1 MEQDRT
7 EGLRAL
13 IRQGLQAV
21 AYKDTLAH
29 LGDRSSYIGMSD
41 IGQHWECPRA
51 ALAKKVL
58 PTTNSLE
65 RLLTLQRGHWFESG
79 VGQALASLGLHV
91 LPQLEISWQHQGVPI
106 KAHLDFVLVWGAP
119 VNAIRILEVKSTD
132 KLPASP
138 HDSHLLQLHGQIG
151 LLVKAWNKPVFSL
164 RAEDGTLLHEKMTF
178 PQLCR
183 AQLGLEMPSTA
194 AKTSIEA
201 WLLCLSMKEV
211 KAFGPYGF
219 NQAMLDTALDHAVH
233 LWGDLTA
240 YRAGKL
246 FLSQVDCAQGFYPLC
261 SYCEHNGDCP
271 KFPQGTQMPQWEP
284 ALEKMAALKEQRTA
298 LDNEIKEMETVLKL
312 VHRQA
317 GTRDWVDTGNY
328 RFRMSVTA
336 GRTTLDKEALREE
349 LTEIFHAEHLGD
361 IDVDTLLA
369 RCERTGSP
377 FEKLSISPI
386 NWRTGGQH
394 FNSSRERNNI
404 ITY

>member
-1 MEQDRT
+1 MEQKNRT
-7 EGLRAL
+7 EGLKAL

-21 AYKDTLAH
+21 AHKDTLAL
-29 LGDRSSYIGMSD
+29 LGDRSSYVGMSD

-51 ALAKKVL
+51 AVARKVL

-79 VGQALASLGLHV
+79 VGQALVSLGLHV
-91 LPQLEISWQHQGVPI
+91 LPQLEINWQHQGVPI

-151 LLVKAWNKPVFSL
+151 FLVTAWNKPFFSL

-183 AQLGLEMPSTA
+183 AQLGLQLPKQAE
-194 AKTSIEA
+194 KLSIEA
-201 WLLCLSMKEV
+201 WLLCLSMKDV
-211 KAFGPYGF
+211 TTFGPYTF
-219 NQAMLDTALDHAVH
+219 NQAMLDTALDHAVQ

-240 YRAGKL
+240 HRAGNL
-246 FLSQVDCAQGFYPLC
+246 SLSQVTCAQGFYPIC
-261 SYCEHNGDCP
+261 SYCEYNGDCP
-271 KFPQGTQMPQWEP
+271 KFPQGVHMPQWEP
-284 ALEKMAALKEQRTA
+284 ALEKLAALKEQRTA
-298 LDNEIKEMETVLKL
+298 LDSEIKEMETVLKL

-336 GRTTLDKEALREE
+336 GRTTLDKDALREE

-361 IDVDTLLA
+361 IDVNALLA

-386 NWRTGGQH
+386 N
-394 FNSSRERNNI
+394 
-404 ITY
+404 

>member
-1 MEQDRT
+1 MEMTDRT

-21 AYKDTLAH
+21 SQKSTTAQ
-29 LGDRSSYIGMSD
+29 LGDRSTYVGMSD

-51 ALAKKVL
+51 VLARKVM
-58 PTTNSLE
+58 PTPNSLE

-79 VGQALASLGLHV
+79 VGKALASLGLYV
-91 LPQLEISWQHQGVPI
+91 LPQLEINWQYQGVPI

-151 LLVKAWNKPVFSL
+151 LLAQAWDKPVFSL

-183 AQLGLEMPSTA
+183 AQLGLQLPKQAE
-194 AKTSIEA
+194 KLSIEA
-201 WLLCLSMKEV
+201 WLLCLSMKDV
-211 KAFGPYGF
+211 TTFGPYTF
-219 NQAMLDTALDHAVH
+219 NQAMLDTALDHAVQ
-233 LWGDLTA
+233 LWGDLTVH
-240 YRAGKL
+240 RAGNL
-246 FLSQVDCAQGFYPLC
+246 SLSQVTCAQGFYPIC
-261 SYCEHNGDCP
+261 SYCEYNGDCP
-271 KFPQGTQMPQWEP
+271 KFPQGVHMPQWEP
-284 ALEKMAALKEQRTA
+284 ALEKLAALKEQRTA

-312 VHRQA
+312 VHRQS

-328 RFRMSVTA
+328 RFRMSVAA
-336 GRTTLDKEALREE
+336 GRSTLNREALHEE
-349 LTEIFHAEHLGD
+349 LTAIFRFEGLGN
-361 IDVDTLLA
+361 IDVDALLA
-369 RCERTGSP
+369 RCERVGSP

-386 NWRTGGQH
+386 N
-394 FNSSRERNNI
+394 
-404 ITY
+404 

>member
-1 MEQDRT
+1 MEHSDRT

-21 AYKDTLAH
+21 STQNTAAH
-29 LGDRSSYIGMSD
+29 LGDRSTYVGMSD

-51 ALAKKVL
+51 ALARKVL

-91 LPQLEISWQHQGVPI
+91 LPQLEINWQYQGVPI

-151 LLVKAWNKPVFSL
+151 LLAQAWDKSVFSI
-164 RAEDGTLLHEKMTF
+164 RAEDGTLLHDKMTF
-178 PQLCR
+178 PQLCL
-183 AQLGLEMPSTA
+183 AHLGLPLPKQAEELNM
-194 AKTSIEA
+194 EA

-219 NQAMLDTALDHAVH
+219 NQAMLDTALDHAVQ

-240 YRAGKL
+240 HRAGNL
-246 FLSQVDCAQGFYPLC
+246 SLSQVTCAQGFYPIC
-261 SYCEHNGDCP
+261 SYCEYNGDCP
-271 KFPQGTQMPQWEP
+271 KFPQGVQMPQWEP
-284 ALEKMAALKEQRTA
+284 ALEKLAALKEQRTA
-298 LDNEIKEMETVLKL
+298 LDKEIKEMEAVLKL

-317 GTRDWVDTGNY
+317 GTRDWVQAGKH
-328 RFRMSVTA
+328 RFRMSVAA
-336 GRTTLDKEALREE
+336 GRSTLNREALHEE
-349 LTEIFHAEHLGD
+349 LAAIFRFEGLGD
-361 IDVDTLLA
+361 IDVDALLA
-369 RCERTGSP
+369 RCERMGAP
-377 FEKLSISPI
+377 FERLTISPI
-386 NWRTGGQH
+386 N
-394 FNSSRERNNI
+394 
-404 ITY
+404 

>member
-1 MEQDRT
+1 MINTNRT

-21 AYKDTLAH
+21 SQQSTAAH
-29 LGDRSSYIGMSD
+29 LGDRSTYVGMSD

-51 ALAKKVL
+51 ALARKVL

-65 RLLTLQRGHWFESG
+65 RLLTLQRGHWFEAG
-79 VGQALASLGLHV
+79 VGQALASLGLNV
-91 LPQLEISWQHQGVPI
+91 LPQLEIKWQHQGVPI

-151 LLVKAWNKPVFSL
+151 LLTKAWNKPVFSL
-164 RAEDGTLLHEKMTF
+164 RAADGTLLHDKMTF
-178 PQLCR
+178 PQLCL
-183 AQLGLEMPSTA
+183 AHLGLPLPKQAEELNM
-194 AKTSIEA
+194 EA

-219 NQAMLDTALDHAVH
+219 NQAMLDTALDHAVQ

-240 YRAGKL
+240 HRAGNL
-246 FLSQVDCAQGFYPLC
+246 SLSQVTCAQGFYPIC
-261 SYCEHNGDCP
+261 SYCEYNGDCP
-271 KFPQGTQMPQWEP
+271 KFPQGVQMPQWEP
-284 ALEKMAALKEQRTA
+284 ALEKLAALKEQRTA

-312 VHRQA
+312 VHRQS

-328 RFRMSVTA
+328 RFRMSVAA
-336 GRTTLDKEALREE
+336 GRSTLNREALHEE
-349 LTEIFHAEHLGD
+349 LTAIFRFEGLGN
-361 IDVDTLLA
+361 IDVDALLA
-369 RCERTGSP
+369 RCERVGSP

-386 NWRTGGQH
+386 N
-394 FNSSRERNNI
+394 
-404 ITY
+404 

>member
-1 MEQDRT
+1 MKQMDRT

-21 AYKDTLAH
+21 SQQSTAAH
-29 LGDRSSYIGMSD
+29 LGDRSTYVGMSD

-51 ALAKKVL
+51 ALARKVL

-91 LPQLEISWQHQGVPI
+91 LPQLEINWQYQGVPI

-151 LLVKAWNKPVFSL
+151 LMAQAWDNPVFSF
-164 RAEDGTLLHEKMTF
+164 RAEDGTLLHDKMTF
-178 PQLCR
+178 PQLCHAR
-183 AQLGLEMPSTA
+183 LGLQLPKQAEKLNM
-194 AKTSIEA
+194 EA

-219 NQAMLDTALDHAVH
+219 NQAMLDTALDHAVQ

-240 YRAGKL
+240 HRAGNL
-246 FLSQVDCAQGFYPLC
+246 SLSQVTYAQGFYPIC
-261 SYCEHNGDCP
+261 SYCEYNGDCP
-271 KFPQGTQMPQWEP
+271 KFPQGVHMPQWEP
-284 ALEKMAALKEQRTA
+284 ALEKLAALKEQRTA

-312 VHRQA
+312 VHRQS
-317 GTRDWVDTGNY
+317 GTRDWVDTGKH
-328 RFRMSVTA
+328 RFRMSVAA
-336 GRTTLDKEALREE
+336 GRSTLNREALHEE
-349 LTEIFHAEHLGD
+349 LTDIFRFGGLGD
-361 IDVDTLLA
+361 IDVDALLT
-369 RCERTGSP
+369 RCERTGEP
-377 FEKLSISPI
+377 FERLSISPI
-386 NWRTGGQH
+386 N
-394 FNSSRERNNI
+394 
-404 ITY
+404 

>member
-1 MEQDRT
+1 MEQMDRT

-21 AYKDTLAH
+21 AHNDTLAH
-29 LGDRSSYIGMSD
+29 LGDRSRYVGMSD

-51 ALAKKVL
+51 ALARKVL
-58 PTTNSLE
+58 PTADSLE
-65 RLLTLQRGHWFESG
+65 RLLTLQRGHWFEAG
-79 VGQALASLGLHV
+79 VGQALASLGLNV
-91 LPQLEISWQHQGVPI
+91 LPQLEIKWQHQGVPI

-151 LLVKAWNKPVFSL
+151 LLTKAWNKPVFSL
-164 RAEDGTLLHEKMTF
+164 RAADGTLLHDKMTF
-178 PQLCR
+178 PQLCL
-183 AQLGLEMPSTA
+183 AHLGLPLPKQAEELNM
-194 AKTSIEA
+194 EA

-219 NQAMLDTALDHAVH
+219 NQAMLDTALDHAVQ

-240 YRAGKL
+240 HRAGNL
-246 FLSQVDCAQGFYPLC
+246 SLSQVTCAQGFYPIC
-261 SYCEHNGDCP
+261 SYCEYNGDCP
-271 KFPQGTQMPQWEP
+271 KFPQGVQMPQWEP
-284 ALEKMAALKEQRTA
+284 ALEKLAALKEQRTA

-312 VHRQA
+312 VHRQS

-328 RFRMSVTA
+328 RFRMSVAA
-336 GRTTLDKEALREE
+336 GRSTLNREALHEE
-349 LTEIFHAEHLGD
+349 LTAIFRFDGLGN
-361 IDVDTLLA
+361 IDVDALLA
-369 RCERTGSP
+369 RCERVGSP

-386 NWRTGGQH
+386 N
-394 FNSSRERNNI
+394 
-404 ITY
+404 

>member
-1 MEQDRT
+1 MEQKDRT

-21 AYKDTLAH
+21 AHKDTLAH
-29 LGDRSSYIGMSD
+29 LGDRSTYIGMSD

-51 ALAKKVL
+51 ALARKVL

-79 VGQALASLGLHV
+79 VGQALTSLGLHI
-91 LPQLEISWQHQGVPI
+91 LPQLEINWQHQGVPI
-106 KAHLDFVLVWGAP
+106 KAHLDFVLVWGTP

-132 KLPASP
+132 KLPGTP

-151 LLVKAWNKPVFSL
+151 LLTKAWSKSVFSL

-183 AQLGLEMPSTA
+183 AQLGLQLPKQAE
-194 AKTSIEA
+194 KLSIEA
-201 WLLCLSMKEV
+201 WLLCLSMKDV
-211 KAFGPYGF
+211 TTFGPYTF
-219 NQAMLDTALDHAVH
+219 NQAMLDTALDHAVQ

-240 YRAGKL
+240 HRAGNL
-246 FLSQVDCAQGFYPLC
+246 SLSQVTCAQGFYPIC
-261 SYCEHNGDCP
+261 SYCEYNGDCP
-271 KFPQGTQMPQWEP
+271 KFPQGVHMPQWEP
-284 ALEKMAALKEQRTA
+284 ALEKLAALKEQRTA
-298 LDNEIKEMETVLKL
+298 LDSEIKEMETVLKL

-336 GRTTLDKEALREE
+336 GRTTLDKDALREE

-361 IDVDTLLA
+361 IDVNALLA

-386 NWRTGGQH
+386 N
-394 FNSSRERNNI
+394 
-404 ITY
+404 

>member
-1 MEQDRT
+1 MKQTDRT

-21 AYKDTLAH
+21 SQQSTAAH
-29 LGDRSSYIGMSD
+29 LGDRSTYVGMSD

-51 ALAKKVL
+51 ALARKVL

-79 VGQALASLGLHV
+79 VGKALASLGLYV
-91 LPQLEISWQHQGVPI
+91 LPQLEINWQHQGVPI

-151 LLVKAWNKPVFSL
+151 LLAQAWDKPVFSL

-183 AQLGLEMPSTA
+183 AQLGLQLPKQAE
-194 AKTSIEA
+194 KLSIEA
-201 WLLCLSMKEV
+201 WLLCLSMKDV
-211 KAFGPYGF
+211 TTFGPYTF
-219 NQAMLDTALDHAVH
+219 NQAMLDTALDHAVQ

-240 YRAGKL
+240 HRAGNL
-246 FLSQVDCAQGFYPLC
+246 SLSQVTCAQGFYPIC
-261 SYCEHNGDCP
+261 SYCEYNGDCP
-271 KFPQGTQMPQWEP
+271 KFPQGVHMPQWEP
-284 ALEKMAALKEQRTA
+284 ALEKLAALKEQRTA
-298 LDNEIKEMETVLKL
+298 LDSEIKEMETVLKL

-336 GRTTLDKEALREE
+336 GRTTLDKDALREE

-361 IDVDTLLA
+361 IDVNALLA

-386 NWRTGGQH
+386 N
-394 FNSSRERNNI
+394 
-404 ITY
+404 

>member
-1 MEQDRT
+1 MMNTNRT

-21 AYKDTLAH
+21 AHKDTLAH
-29 LGDRSSYIGMSD
+29 LGDRSSYVGMSD

-51 ALAKKVL
+51 ALARKVL

-91 LPQLEISWQHQGVPI
+91 LPQLEINWQHQGVPI
-106 KAHLDFVLVWGAP
+106 KAHLDFVLVWGSP

-151 LLVKAWNKPVFSL
+151 LLAQAWDKPVFSI
-164 RAEDGTLLHEKMTF
+164 RAEDGTLLHKKMTF
-178 PQLCR
+178 PQLCL
-183 AQLGLEMPSTA
+183 AHLGLQLPEQAEELSM
-194 AKTSIEA
+194 EA

-219 NQAMLDTALDHAVH
+219 NQAMLDTALDHAVQ

-240 YRAGKL
+240 HRAGNL
-246 FLSQVDCAQGFYPLC
+246 SLSQVTCAQGFYPIC
-261 SYCEHNGDCP
+261 SYCEYNGDCP
-271 KFPQGTQMPQWEP
+271 KFPQGVQMPQWEP
-284 ALEKMAALKEQRTA
+284 ALEKLAALKEQRTA
-298 LDNEIKEMETVLKL
+298 LDNEIKEMEAVLKL

-317 GTRDWVDTGNY
+317 GTRDWVQAGKH
-328 RFRMSVTA
+328 RFRMSVAA
-336 GRTTLDKEALREE
+336 GRSTLNREALHEE
-349 LTEIFHAEHLGD
+349 LAAIFRFEGLGD
-361 IDVDTLLA
+361 IDVDALLA
-369 RCERTGSP
+369 RCERMGAP
-377 FEKLSISPI
+377 FERLTISPI
-386 NWRTGGQH
+386 N
-394 FNSSRERNNI
+394 
-404 ITY
+404 

>member
-1 MEQDRT
+1 MEQKNRT

-21 AYKDTLAH
+21 SQQSTAAH
-29 LGDRSSYIGMSD
+29 LGDRSTYVGMSD

-51 ALAKKVL
+51 ALARKVL

-79 VGQALASLGLHV
+79 VGKALASLGLYV
-91 LPQLEISWQHQGVPI
+91 LPQLEINWQHQGVPI

-151 LLVKAWNKPVFSL
+151 LLAQAWDKPVFSL

-183 AQLGLEMPSTA
+183 AQFGLQLPATA
-194 AKTSIEA
+194 AEASLEA
-201 WLLCLSMKEV
+201 WLLCLSMKDV
-211 KAFGPYGF
+211 TTFGPYTF
-219 NQAMLDTALDHAVH
+219 NQAMLDTALDHAVQ

-240 YRAGKL
+240 HRAGNL
-246 FLSQVDCAQGFYPLC
+246 SLSQVTCAQGFYPIC
-261 SYCEHNGDCP
+261 SYCEYNGDCP
-271 KFPQGTQMPQWEP
+271 KFPQGVHMPQWEP
-284 ALEKMAALKEQRTA
+284 ALEKLAALKEQRTA

-312 VHRQA
+312 VHRQS

-328 RFRMSVTA
+328 RFRMSVAA
-336 GRTTLDKEALREE
+336 GRSTLNRVALHEE
-349 LTEIFHAEHLGD
+349 LTAIFRFEGLGN
-361 IDVDTLLA
+361 IDVDALLA
-369 RCERTGSP
+369 RCERVGSP

-386 NWRTGGQH
+386 N
-394 FNSSRERNNI
+394 
-404 ITY
+404 

>member
-1 MEQDRT
+1 MEHSDRT

-13 IRQGLQAV
+13 IRQGLQTVSQQSTA
-21 AYKDTLAH
+21 AH
-29 LGDRSSYIGMSD
+29 LGDRSTYIGMSD

-51 ALAKKVL
+51 ALARKVL

-79 VGQALASLGLHV
+79 VGKALASLGLYV
-91 LPQLEISWQHQGVPI
+91 LPQLEINWQHQGVPI

-151 LLVKAWNKPVFSL
+151 LLAQAWDKPVFSL

-183 AQLGLEMPSTA
+183 AQLGLQLPKQAE
-194 AKTSIEA
+194 KLSIEA
-201 WLLCLSMKEV
+201 WLLCLSMKDV
-211 KAFGPYGF
+211 TTFGPYTF
-219 NQAMLDTALDHAVH
+219 NQAMLDTALDHAVQ

-240 YRAGKL
+240 HRAGNL
-246 FLSQVDCAQGFYPLC
+246 SLSQVTCAQGFYPIC
-261 SYCEHNGDCP
+261 SYCEYNGDCP
-271 KFPQGTQMPQWEP
+271 KFPQGVHMPQWEP
-284 ALEKMAALKEQRTA
+284 ALEKLAALKEQRTA
-298 LDNEIKEMETVLKL
+298 LDSEIKEMETVLKL

-336 GRTTLDKEALREE
+336 GRTTLDKDALREE

-361 IDVDTLLA
+361 IDVNALLA

-377 FEKLSISPI
+377 LEKLSISPI
-386 NWRTGGQH
+386 N
-394 FNSSRERNNI
+394 
-404 ITY
+404 

>member
-1 MEQDRT
+1 MEVTDRT

-21 AYKDTLAH
+21 STQNTAAH
-29 LGDRSSYIGMSD
+29 LGDRSTYVGMSD

-51 ALAKKVL
+51 ALARKVM
-58 PTTNSLE
+58 PTPNNLE

-91 LPQLEISWQHQGVPI
+91 LSQLEISWQHQGVPI

-132 KLPASP
+132 KLPDTP

-151 LLVKAWNKPVFSL
+151 LLTKAWSKPVFSL
-164 RAEDGTLLHEKMTF
+164 RAEDGTLLYEKMTF

-183 AQLGLEMPSTA
+183 DHLGLQLPATA
-194 AKTSIEA
+194 AEASMEA

-219 NQAMLDTALDHAVH
+219 NQAMLDTALDHAAQ

-240 YRAGKL
+240 HRAGNL
-246 FLSQVDCAQGFYPLC
+246 SLSQVTCAQGFYPLC
-261 SYCEHNGDCP
+261 SYCEYNGDCP
-271 KFPQGTQMPQWEP
+271 KFPQGVHMPQWEP
-284 ALEKMAALKEQRTA
+284 ALEKLAALKEQRTA

-312 VHRQA
+312 VHRQS

-328 RFRMSVTA
+328 RFRMSVAA
-336 GRTTLDKEALREE
+336 GRSTLNREALHDE
-349 LTEIFHAEHLGD
+349 LTAIFRFEGLGN
-361 IDVDTLLA
+361 IDVDALLA
-369 RCERTGSP
+369 RCERVGSP

-386 NWRTGGQH
+386 N
-394 FNSSRERNNI
+394 
-404 ITY
+404 

>member
-1 MEQDRT
+1 MEQKDRT

-21 AYKDTLAH
+21 AHKDTLAH
-29 LGDRSSYIGMSD
+29 LGDRSTYIGMSD

-51 ALAKKVL
+51 ALARKVL

-79 VGQALASLGLHV
+79 VGQALTSLGLHI
-91 LPQLEISWQHQGVPI
+91 LPQLEINWQHQGVPI

-151 LLVKAWNKPVFSL
+151 LLAQAWDKPVFSL

-183 AQLGLEMPSTA
+183 AQLGLQLPKQAE
-194 AKTSIEA
+194 KLSIEA
-201 WLLCLSMKEV
+201 WLLCLSMKDV
-211 KAFGPYGF
+211 TTFGPYTF
-219 NQAMLDTALDHAVH
+219 NQAMLDTALDHAVQ

-240 YRAGKL
+240 HRAGNL
-246 FLSQVDCAQGFYPLC
+246 SLSQVTCAQGFYPIC
-261 SYCEHNGDCP
+261 SYCEYNGDCP
-271 KFPQGTQMPQWEP
+271 KFPQGVHMPQWEP
-284 ALEKMAALKEQRTA
+284 ALEKLAALKEQRTA

-312 VHRQA
+312 VHRQS

-328 RFRMSVTA
+328 RFRMSVAA
-336 GRTTLDKEALREE
+336 GRSTLNREALHEE
-349 LTEIFHAEHLGD
+349 LTAIFRFEGLGN
-361 IDVDTLLA
+361 IDVDALLA
-369 RCERTGSP
+369 RCERVGSP

-386 NWRTGGQH
+386 N
-394 FNSSRERNNI
+394 
-404 ITY
+404 

>member
-1 MEQDRT
+1 MEQRDRT

-13 IRQGLQAV
+13 IRQGLQTVSQQSTA
-21 AYKDTLAH
+21 AH
-29 LGDRSSYIGMSD
+29 LGDRSTYVGMSD

-51 ALAKKVL
+51 ALARKVL
-58 PTTNSLE
+58 PTADSLE

-79 VGQALASLGLHV
+79 VGQALTSLGLHV
-91 LPQLEISWQHQGVPI
+91 LPQLEINWQHQGVPI

-151 LLVKAWNKPVFSL
+151 LLTKAWSKPVFSL

-183 AQLGLEMPSTA
+183 AQLGLQLPKHADA
-194 AKTSIEA
+194 ASLEA
-201 WLLCLSMKEV
+201 WLLYLSMKDV
-211 KAFGPYGF
+211 TTFGPYIF
-219 NQAMLDTALDHAVH
+219 NQPMLNTALDHATQ
-233 LWGDLTA
+233 LWGELTEFRTGQLTLA
-240 YRAGKL
+240 
-246 FLSQVDCAQGFYPLC
+246 QVNCAQGFYPIC
-261 SYCEHNGDCP
+261 SYCEYNGDCP
-271 KFPQGTQMPQWEP
+271 KFPQGVQMPQWEP
-284 ALEKMAALKEQRTA
+284 ALEKLAALKEQRTA
-298 LDNEIKEMETVLKL
+298 LDSEIKEMETVLKL

-336 GRTTLDKEALREE
+336 GRTTLDKDALREE

-361 IDVDTLLA
+361 IDVNALLA

-386 NWRTGGQH
+386 N
-394 FNSSRERNNI
+394 
-404 ITY
+404 

>member
-1 MEQDRT
+1 MEQMDRT

-21 AYKDTLAH
+21 AHNDTLAH
-29 LGDRSSYIGMSD
+29 LGDRSCYVGMSD
-41 IGQHWECPRA
+41 IGQHWECPRS
-51 ALAKKVL
+51 ALARKVL

-79 VGQALASLGLHV
+79 VGQALTSLGLHI
-91 LPQLEISWQHQGVPI
+91 LPQLEINWQHQGVPI

-151 LLVKAWNKPVFSL
+151 LLAQAWDKPVFSL

-183 AQLGLEMPSTA
+183 AQLGLQLPKQAE
-194 AKTSIEA
+194 KLSIEA
-201 WLLCLSMKEV
+201 WLLCLSMKDV
-211 KAFGPYGF
+211 TTFGPYTF
-219 NQAMLDTALDHAVH
+219 NQAMLDTALDHAVQ

-240 YRAGKL
+240 HRAGNL
-246 FLSQVDCAQGFYPLC
+246 SLSQVTCAQGFYPIC
-261 SYCEHNGDCP
+261 SYCEYNGDCP
-271 KFPQGTQMPQWEP
+271 KFPQGVHMPQWEP
-284 ALEKMAALKEQRTA
+284 ALEKLAALKEQRTA
-298 LDNEIKEMETVLKL
+298 LDSEIKEMETVLKL

-336 GRTTLDKEALREE
+336 GRTTLDKDALREE

-361 IDVDTLLA
+361 IDVNALLA

-386 NWRTGGQH
+386 N
-394 FNSSRERNNI
+394 
-404 ITY
+404 

>member
-1 MEQDRT
+1 MKQMDRT

-13 IRQGLQAV
+13 IRQGLQAGSQQST
-21 AYKDTLAH
+21 AAH
-29 LGDRSSYIGMSD
+29 LGDRSTYVGMSD

-51 ALAKKVL
+51 ALARKVL

-91 LPQLEISWQHQGVPI
+91 LPQLEINWQYQGVPI

-151 LLVKAWNKPVFSL
+151 LLAQAWDKSVFSI
-164 RAEDGTLLHEKMTF
+164 RAEDGTLLHDKMTF
-178 PQLCR
+178 PQLCL
-183 AQLGLEMPSTA
+183 AHLGLPLPKQAEELNM
-194 AKTSIEA
+194 EA

-219 NQAMLDTALDHAVH
+219 NQAMLDTALDHAVQ

-240 YRAGKL
+240 HRAGNL
-246 FLSQVDCAQGFYPLC
+246 SLSQVTCAQGFYPIC
-261 SYCEHNGDCP
+261 SYCEYNGDCP
-271 KFPQGTQMPQWEP
+271 KFPQGVQMPQWEP
-284 ALEKMAALKEQRTA
+284 ALEKLAALKEQRTA
-298 LDNEIKEMETVLKL
+298 LDKEIKEMEAVLKL

-317 GTRDWVDTGNY
+317 GTRDWVQAGKH
-328 RFRMSVTA
+328 RFRMSVAA
-336 GRTTLDKEALREE
+336 GRSTLNREALHEE
-349 LTEIFHAEHLGD
+349 LAAIFRFEGLGD
-361 IDVDTLLA
+361 IDVDALLA
-369 RCERTGSP
+369 RCERMGAP
-377 FEKLSISPI
+377 FERLTISPI
-386 NWRTGGQH
+386 N
-394 FNSSRERNNI
+394 
-404 ITY
+404 

>member
-1 MEQDRT
+1 MINTDRT

-21 AYKDTLAH
+21 SQQSTAAH
-29 LGDRSSYIGMSD
+29 LGDRSTYVGMSD

-51 ALAKKVL
+51 ALARKVL
-58 PTTNSLE
+58 PTQNSLE

-106 KAHLDFVLVWGAP
+106 KAHLDFVLIWGAP

-138 HDSHLLQLHGQIG
+138 HESHLLQLHGQIG
-151 LLVKAWNKPVFSL
+151 QLAKAWNKPVFSL
-164 RAEDGTLLHEKMTF
+164 RAKGGTFLHNKLTF
-178 PQLCR
+178 PQLCHAR
-183 AQLGLEMPSTA
+183 LGLQLPATA
-194 AKTSIEA
+194 DKASMEA
-201 WLLCLSMKEV
+201 WLLYLSMKEV

-219 NQAMLDTALDHAVH
+219 NQAMLDTALDHAVQ

-240 YRAGKL
+240 YRARNL
-246 FLSQVDCAQGFYPLC
+246 SLSQVTCAPGFYPIC
-261 SYCEHNGDCP
+261 SYCEYNGDCP
-271 KFPQGTQMPQWEP
+271 KFPQGVQMPQWEP
-284 ALEKMAALKEQRTA
+284 ALEKLAALKEQRTT

-317 GTRDWVDTGNY
+317 GTRDWVDTGKY
-328 RFRMSVTA
+328 RFRMSVAA
-336 GRTTLDKEALREE
+336 GRNTLNRESLHEE
-349 LTEIFHAEHLGD
+349 LIDIFRFEGLGG
-361 IDVDTLLA
+361 IDVDALLA
-369 RCERTGSP
+369 RCERTGTP

-386 NWRTGGQH
+386 N
-394 FNSSRERNNI
+394 
-404 ITY
+404 

>member
-1 MEQDRT
+1 MEQMNRT

-13 IRQGLQAV
+13 IRQGLQTV
-21 AYKDTLAH
+21 AHKDTLAH

-51 ALAKKVL
+51 ALARKVL
-58 PTTNSLE
+58 STTNSLE

-79 VGQALASLGLHV
+79 VGKALASLGLYV
-91 LPQLEISWQHQGVPI
+91 LPQLEINWQHQGVPI

-151 LLVKAWNKPVFSL
+151 LLAQAWDKPVFSL

-183 AQLGLEMPSTA
+183 AQLGLQLPKQAE
-194 AKTSIEA
+194 KLSIEA
-201 WLLCLSMKEV
+201 WLLCLSMKDV
-211 KAFGPYGF
+211 TTFGPYTF
-219 NQAMLDTALDHAVH
+219 NQAMLDTALDHAVQ

-240 YRAGKL
+240 HRAGNL
-246 FLSQVDCAQGFYPLC
+246 SLSQVTCAQGFYPIC
-261 SYCEHNGDCP
+261 SYCEYNGDCP
-271 KFPQGTQMPQWEP
+271 KFPQGVHMPQWEP
-284 ALEKMAALKEQRTA
+284 ALEKLAALKEQRTA
-298 LDNEIKEMETVLKL
+298 LDSEIKEMETVLKL

-336 GRTTLDKEALREE
+336 GRTTLDKDALREE

-361 IDVDTLLA
+361 IDVNALLA

-386 NWRTGGQH
+386 N
-394 FNSSRERNNI
+394 
-404 ITY
+404 

>member
-1 MEQDRT
+1 MEQRDRT

-21 AYKDTLAH
+21 SQQSTAAH
-29 LGDRSSYIGMSD
+29 LGDRSTYVGMSD

-51 ALAKKVL
+51 ALARKVL

-79 VGQALASLGLHV
+79 VGKALASLGLYV
-91 LPQLEISWQHQGVPI
+91 LPQLEINWQHQGVPI

-151 LLVKAWNKPVFSL
+151 LLAQAWDKPVFSL

-183 AQLGLEMPSTA
+183 AQLGLQLPKQAE
-194 AKTSIEA
+194 KLSIEA
-201 WLLCLSMKEV
+201 WLLCLSMKDV
-211 KAFGPYGF
+211 TTFGPYTF
-219 NQAMLDTALDHAVH
+219 NQAMLDTALDHAVQ

-240 YRAGKL
+240 HRAGNL
-246 FLSQVDCAQGFYPLC
+246 SLSQVTCAQGFYPIC
-261 SYCEHNGDCP
+261 SYCEYNGDCP
-271 KFPQGTQMPQWEP
+271 KFPQGVQMPQWEP
-284 ALEKMAALKEQRTA
+284 ALEKLAALKEQRTA

-312 VHRQA
+312 VHRQS

-328 RFRMSVTA
+328 RFRMSVAA
-336 GRTTLDKEALREE
+336 GRSTLNREALHEE
-349 LTEIFHAEHLGD
+349 LTAIFRFEGLGN
-361 IDVDTLLA
+361 IDVDALLA
-369 RCERTGSP
+369 RCERVGSP

-386 NWRTGGQH
+386 N
-394 FNSSRERNNI
+394 
-404 ITY
+404 

>member
-1 MEQDRT
+1 MEQMDRT

-21 AYKDTLAH
+21 AHNDTLAH
-29 LGDRSSYIGMSD
+29 LGDRSRYVGMSD

-51 ALAKKVL
+51 ALARKVL
-58 PTTNSLE
+58 PTADSLE
-65 RLLTLQRGHWFESG
+65 RLLTLQRGHWFEAG
-79 VGQALASLGLHV
+79 VGQALASLGLNV
-91 LPQLEISWQHQGVPI
+91 LPQLEIKWQHQGVPI

-151 LLVKAWNKPVFSL
+151 LLTKAWNKPVFSL
-164 RAEDGTLLHEKMTF
+164 RAADGTLLHDKMTF
-178 PQLCR
+178 PQLCL
-183 AQLGLEMPSTA
+183 AHLGLPLPKQAEELNM
-194 AKTSIEA
+194 EA

-219 NQAMLDTALDHAVH
+219 NQAMLDAALDHAVQ

-240 YRAGKL
+240 HRAGNL
-246 FLSQVDCAQGFYPLC
+246 SLSQVTCAQGFYPIC
-261 SYCEHNGDCP
+261 SYCEYNGDCP
-271 KFPQGTQMPQWEP
+271 KFPQGVQMPQWEP
-284 ALEKMAALKEQRTA
+284 ALEKLAALKEQRTA

-312 VHRQA
+312 VHRQS

-328 RFRMSVTA
+328 RFRMSVAA
-336 GRTTLDKEALREE
+336 GRSTLNREALHEE
-349 LTEIFHAEHLGD
+349 LTAIFRFEGLGN
-361 IDVDTLLA
+361 IDVDALLA
-369 RCERTGSP
+369 RCERVGSP

-386 NWRTGGQH
+386 N
-394 FNSSRERNNI
+394 
-404 ITY
+404 

>member
-1 MEQDRT
+1 MEQRDRT

-13 IRQGLQAV
+13 IRQGLQVVSQQSTA
-21 AYKDTLAH
+21 AH
-29 LGDRSSYIGMSD
+29 LGDRSTYVGMSD

-51 ALAKKVL
+51 ALARKVL

-79 VGQALASLGLHV
+79 VGKALASLGLYV
-91 LPQLEISWQHQGVPI
+91 LPQLEINWQHQGVPI

-151 LLVKAWNKPVFSL
+151 LLAQAWDKPVFSL

-183 AQLGLEMPSTA
+183 AQLGLQLPKQAE
-194 AKTSIEA
+194 KLSIEA
-201 WLLCLSMKEV
+201 WLLCLSMKDV
-211 KAFGPYGF
+211 TTFGPYTF
-219 NQAMLDTALDHAVH
+219 NQAMLDTALDHAVQ

-240 YRAGKL
+240 HRAGNL
-246 FLSQVDCAQGFYPLC
+246 SLSQVTCAQGFYPIC
-261 SYCEHNGDCP
+261 SYCEYNGDCP
-271 KFPQGTQMPQWEP
+271 KFPQGVHMPQWEP
-284 ALEKMAALKEQRTA
+284 ALEKLAALKEQRTA

-312 VHRQA
+312 VHRQS

-328 RFRMSVTA
+328 RFRMSVAA
-336 GRTTLDKEALREE
+336 GRSTLNREALHEE
-349 LTEIFHAEHLGD
+349 LTAIFRFEGLGN
-361 IDVDTLLA
+361 IDVDALLA
-369 RCERTGSP
+369 RCERVGSP

-386 NWRTGGQH
+386 N
-394 FNSSRERNNI
+394 
-404 ITY
+404 

>member
-1 MEQDRT
+1 MEQMNRT
-7 EGLRAL
+7 EGLRTL

-21 AYKDTLAH
+21 AHKDTLAH
-29 LGDRSSYIGMSD
+29 LGDRSSYVGMSD

-51 ALAKKVL
+51 ALARKVL

-91 LPQLEISWQHQGVPI
+91 LPQLEINWQHQGVPI
-106 KAHLDFVLVWGAP
+106 KAHLDFVLIWGAP

-151 LLVKAWNKPVFSL
+151 LLTKTWSKPVFSL
-164 RAEDGTLLHEKMTF
+164 RAADGTLLHDKMTF
-178 PQLCR
+178 PQLCL
-183 AQLGLEMPSTA
+183 AL
-194 AKTSIEA
+194 
-201 WLLCLSMKEV
+201 KEV

-219 NQAMLDTALDHAVH
+219 NQAMLDTALDHAAQ
-233 LWGDLTA
+233 LWVELTA
-240 YRAGKL
+240 FRAGHITL
-246 FLSQVDCAQGFYPLC
+246 AHVDCAQGFYPLC
-261 SYCEHNGDCP
+261 SYCEYNGDCP
-271 KFPQGTQMPQWEP
+271 KFPQGVQMPQWEP
-284 ALEKMAALKEQRTA
+284 ALEKLAAIKAQRTA
-298 LDNEIKEMETVLKL
+298 LDAEIKEMETVLKL

-328 RFRMSVTA
+328 RFRMSVAA
-336 GRTTLDKEALREE
+336 GRTTLDKDVLREA

-361 IDVDTLLA
+361 IDVDILLA
-369 RCERTGSP
+369 RCERVGSP

-386 NWRTGGQH
+386 N
-394 FNSSRERNNI
+394 
-404 ITY
+404 